1 MHLDD
6 FKLQSSLIKSDL
18 VTRFVDVA
26 TAHQKEKYRGFGA
39 TRLSHNPRSA
49 GTFFYHNIHDINEFL
64 DSEPNIRV

>member
-6 FKLQSSLIKSDL
+6 FKHQSTLIKSEMI
-18 VTRFVDVA
+18 TRFVDIA
-26 TAHQKEKYRGFGA
+26 IAHQKEKYIGFGA
-39 TRLSHNPRSA
+39 TRLSHSPRRP